1 MSVEVPAKEGQYQH
15 QHATEVLGHY
25 LQDGGRIMHHY
36 TYTVDIETFVRRR
49 LRFCKPSV
57 IQGIRLFPRSRGMRA
72 YVVLT
77 EGHVSAVLRWVKW
90 DCEKRLSGEC
100 QLRVEPS
107 SEGHFGSSRATRTTG
122 WRRSPSVRSSTE
134 ASWRPSATAVFIIIE
149 PVGLSGIDR

>member
-36 TYTVDIETFVRRR
+36 TYTVDIETFIRRR

-90 DCEKRLSGEC
+90 DCEKRLSGGC
-100 QLRVEPS
+100 QLRVEP
-107 SEGHFGSSRATRTTG
+107 
-122 WRRSPSVRSSTE
+122 
-134 ASWRPSATAVFIIIE
+134 
-149 PVGLSGIDR
+149 